1 MTHEHRR
8 LGDLLVGENVITPQD
23 LGDAIEEQRR
33 SGELL
38 GATLV
43 RMGLVT
49 ENQLAKAL
57 QVQLGLPLIDLDQV
71 PADEHALALVT
82 EELARKYM
90 ALPLEVEDR
99 RTLRVAMADP
109 LHVAALEDLRFH
121 SGMFVQ
127 PVLALPSAI
136 QESIE
141 RCYHLDAS
149 VSALIRAILA
159 GTPAD
164 DGSGVAEAV
173 LREGD
178 GRPIVRLAAW
188 LLHRAVEE
196 RATDIH
202 VEPQDRE
209 VVVRLRVDGLL
220 HVLQRVPKWIHGA
233 LISRLKTLANLDPVA
248 RHRPQ
253 EGRLGIEHRDRHV
266 DMRLSTLPTGH
277 GEKVLIRLLDTS
289 LAEMELGDLGFLPD
303 DLATVRRLLARPQG
317 VLVVTGPAVSG
328 KTTLLYAALRH
339 LRHETRNIV
348 TVEDP
353 IECPLRGISQVPVDS
368 RIRKP
373 FPDAL
378 RAVLRQDPDVLMVGE
393 IRDRETAE
401 MAFRA
406 AATGRLVLISLHTHD
421 APSAVTRLVD
431 LGLEPFLVASGL
443 IGVIGMRLVRT
454 LCPHCKEE
462 YEVNAS
468 NLNRMGMREVT
479 EGTVRLS
486 RGRGCPHCR
495 DTGYRG
501 RTGIFEVLEITDGV
515 RQLVSARPPDGLLRQ
530 LAIENG
536 MRTIGEDG
544 LQKVLASRTTL
555 EEVSRVVYL
564 AETGVRMCP
573 ACREVLGQGYEY
585 CPACGEF
592 VGESCEHCRR
602 RLDPRW
608 TFCPSCG
615 EKSPLVPAAR
625 AAVPG
630 RMSVVSGRR
639 KRRRRAPLER
649 AS

>member
-1 MTHEHRR
+1 MTNEHRR
-8 LGDLLVGENVITPQD
+8 LGDLLIGENVITPQD
-23 LGDAIEEQRR
+23 LTDAIEEQRR
-33 SGELL
+33 TGELL

-49 ENQLAKAL
+49 ETQLAKAL
-57 QVQLGLPLIDLDQV
+57 QIQLGLPLIDLDQV

-82 EELARKYM
+82 EELARKYA
-90 ALPLEVEDR
+90 ALPLEIEDR

-121 SGMFVQ
+121 SGMFIR

-141 RCYHLDAS
+141 RYYHLDSS
-149 VSALIRAILA
+149 VATLLHEI
-159 GTPAD
+159 PAD
-164 DGSGVAEAV
+164 PRSGDGPAIAETV
-173 LREGD
+173 LREGE
-178 GRPIVRLAAW
+178 GRPIVRLAGW

-196 RATDIH
+196 RATDVH

-220 HVLQRVPKWIHGA
+220 HVLQRMPKWVHSG
-233 LISRLKTLANLDPVA
+233 LVTRLKTLANLDHAV

-253 EGRLGIEHRDRHV
+253 DGRLAIEHGDRHV
-266 DMRLSTLPTGH
+266 DMRISTLPTAH
-277 GEKVLIRLLDTS
+277 GEKVVIRLLDGALGS
-289 LAEMELGDLGFLPD
+289 LELGELGLLNE
-303 DLATVRRLLARPQG
+303 DLASVRRLLGRPQG
-317 VLVVTGPAVSG
+317 ILVVTGPALSG

-353 IECPLRGISQVPVDS
+353 VERPLPGISQVPVDP
-368 RIRKP
+368 RARKP

-378 RAVLRQDPDVLMVGE
+378 RAVLRQDPDVLMIGE
-393 IRDRETAE
+393 IRDRETAQ

-406 AATGRLVLISLHTHD
+406 ASTGHLVLISLHTHD

-431 LGLEPFLVASGL
+431 LGLEPFLVSSTL
-443 IGVIGMRLVRT
+443 IGVVGMRLVRT

-486 RGRGCPHCR
+486 RGRGCPECR

-515 RQLVSARPPDGLLRQ
+515 RQLVSAKPPDGLLRQ
-530 LAIENG
+530 LAAENG

-585 CPACGEF
+585 CPSCGEF

-608 TFCPSCG
+608 SFCPSCG
-615 EKSPLVPAAR
+615 ERSPLAAAPR
-625 AAVPG
+625 SAPG
-630 RMSVVSGRR
+630 GISVVRGTSR
-639 KRRRRAPLER
+639 KRRKNRLDRAG
-649 AS
+649 

>member
-1 MTHEHRR
+1 MTNEHRR
-8 LGDLLVGENVITPQD
+8 LGDLLIDENVITPQD
-23 LGDAIEEQRR
+23 LTDAIEEQRR
-33 SGELL
+33 TGELL

-49 ENQLAKAL
+49 ESQLSKTL
-57 QVQLGLPLIDLDQV
+57 QLQLGLPLIDLDEV
-71 PADEHALALVT
+71 PAEENALALVS
-82 EELARKYM
+82 EELARKYT
-90 ALPLEVEDR
+90 ALPLEIEDR
-99 RTLRVAMADP
+99 RTLKVAMADP

-121 SGMFVQ
+121 SRMFIQ
-127 PVLALPSAI
+127 PVLALPSTI

-141 RCYHLDAS
+141 RYYHLDAS
-149 VSALIRAILA
+149 VAALLREIPAE
-159 GTPAD
+159 TPG
-164 DGSGVAEAV
+164 DGSAIADSLLHDGE
-173 LREGD
+173 

-202 VEPQDRE
+202 VEPQGRE
-209 VVVRLRVDGLL
+209 VVVRLRIDGLL
-220 HVLQRVPKWIHGA
+220 QVLHRVPKWVHSA
-233 LISRLKTLANLDPVA
+233 LLSRLKTLANLDHAV

-253 EGRLGIEHRDRHV
+253 EGRLAIEHGSRHV
-266 DMRLSTLPTGH
+266 DMRLSTLPTAN
-277 GEKVLIRLLDTS
+277 GEKVLIRLLDPA
-289 LAEMELGDLGFLPD
+289 LAGLELGDLGLLPE
-303 DLATVRRLLARPQG
+303 DLATLRRLLSRPQG

-328 KTTLLYAALRH
+328 KTTMLYAALRH

-353 IECPLRGISQVPVDS
+353 VECPLPGISQVPVDT
-368 RIRKP
+368 RTRKP

-378 RAVLRQDPDVLMVGE
+378 RAVLRQDPDVLMIGE
-393 IRDRETAE
+393 IRDRETAQ

-406 AATGRLVLISLHTHD
+406 ASTGRLVLITLHTHD
-421 APSAVTRLVD
+421 APSAVTRLMD
-431 LGLEPFLVASGL
+431 LGLEPFLVASAL
-443 IGVIGMRLVRT
+443 IGVVGMRLVRT
-454 LCPHCKEE
+454 LCPHCSEQ

-468 NLNRMGMREVT
+468 NLNRMGMRELA

-501 RTGIFEVLEITDGV
+501 RTGIFEVLEISDGA
-515 RQLVSARPPDGLLRQ
+515 RQIVSAKPPDGLLRQ
-530 LAIENG
+530 LAVENG

-544 LQKVLASRTTL
+544 LQKVLAGRTTL
-555 EEVSRVVYL
+555 EEVRRVVYL

-573 ACREVLGQGYEY
+573 ACREILGQGYEY
-585 CPACGEF
+585 CPSCGEF

-615 EKSPLVPAAR
+615 EKSPLAPATR
-625 AAVPG
+625 GSVPG
-630 RMSVVSGRR
+630 AISVVRAS
-639 KRRRRAPLER
+639 RRRRRKGPIER